1 MNHRFSKI
9 SASIK
14 RSEIRELL
22 SMTRKP
28 GIISFGGGL
37 PDSKLF
43 PTKEITE
50 ITEKVLHS
58 KGYLALQ
65 YGPTPGEAEMQTSL
79 VKFMADFGE
88 KATEEQICVTSSSQQ
103 GLDLVSRLFID
114 EGTPVIME
122 LPSYLGA
129 IQAFR
134 RDMARMIGIKMDF
147 GGMEIDALEKEVDE
161 LEKKGTP
168 PSFIYTIPDFQN
180 PSGITMTLERRN
192 ELVKFARKREI
203 LIIED
208 SPYREL
214 SFTGNILPSLWTI
227 SGGSGVIL
235 LKTFSKM
242 LFPGMRMGWITAEK
256 EIIEKIIMLKQSVD
270 LCTPSFTQLILSEFI
285 TKGKMEET
293 IQRAID
299 LYKPKISTMLK
310 ALEENMPRQVKW
322 SKPEGGMFLWVI
334 LPENIDA
341 KDVFYKAIEKNVAY
355 VTGQPFHC
363 DGSGKNTLRL
373 NYSFPSIEQIDRG
386 IKILS
391 EVVGEFL

>member
-285 TKGKMEET
+285 SKGKMEET